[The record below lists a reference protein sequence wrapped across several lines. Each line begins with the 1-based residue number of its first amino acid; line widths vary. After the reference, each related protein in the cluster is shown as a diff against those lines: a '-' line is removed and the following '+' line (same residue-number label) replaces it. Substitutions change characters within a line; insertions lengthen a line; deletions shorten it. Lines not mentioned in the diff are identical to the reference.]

1 MSSGSSINQNIW
13 VDRPVHEVFARWTD
27 PAAVP
32 RFAPG
37 VSHVEA
43 DGATRTVCK
52 TRCLGLPGTMVVD
65 VVEVAPPSRVAF
77 TTQDGRLE
85 GQVTFVGLNATTTA
99 VTVNATYRAQNPA
112 ERLLATIGSGLSF
125 GLPGILTLFGAA
137 QEAAI
142 VASFRILTSPLT
154 LLISTVDLLDKS
166 KGIRTLDAGGSSAL
180 NEIRKKN
187 KSALAIFSLPFVL
200 LVLLFPNFIIFVSF
214 GDAMADY
221 PIELQIMIIY
231 TFILI
236 CKYNDENF
244 LTVREKFGVLVF
256 GKLLGLLIFAL
267 FFYPLLMFFSSKGP
281 PLALLIG
288 ASVEGAAF
296 LSYILFAQKK
306 DRS

>member
-112 ERLLATIGSGLSF
+112 ERLLATIGIPNGR
-125 GLPGILTLFGAA
+125 T
-137 QEAAI
+137 
-142 VASFRILTSPLT
+142 R
-154 LLISTVDLLDKS
+154 
-166 KGIRTLDAGGSSAL
+166 RTLVRFKNWAEAQPVLPPPVLPEGRAEPQQPGDLPVPPQVGVTEQLGHQGPLPADGSPGGGGSVGASSDDPAGGGWVGPARDAGVPRAR
-180 NEIRKKN
+180 RK
-187 KSALAIFSLPFVL
+187 
-200 LVLLFPNFIIFVSF
+200 
-214 GDAMADY
+214 DDH
-221 PIELQIMIIY
+221 
-231 TFILI
+231 
-236 CKYNDENF
+236 
-244 LTVREKFGVLVF
+244 
-256 GKLLGLLIFAL
+256 
-267 FFYPLLMFFSSKGP
+267 
-281 PLALLIG
+281 
-288 ASVEGAAF
+288 
-296 LSYILFAQKK
+296 
-306 DRS
+306 